1 MLHAQKRRPAPGFKH
16 TAGRC
21 GQPAQTQ
28 GVHAAAA
35 LFRAAARQ
43 QSYTSVD
50 SSTSYRTFTPQVI
63 DISNLLGD
71 GDATQQQVQ
80 QVQQECEATGF
91 LAITGHGISLCQLEQ
106 LFAASRK
113 LFDLPLEVKLQLVV
127 KDMKAGRG
135 YEISPEHKTYM
146 QMCKRQLVPPGRNNK
161 HIDSGHFV
169 CRSSIFSIPAAPAA
183 AVQHT

>member
-80 QVQQECEATGF
+80 QVRPRRGAADKAVLLVVHLTNSAPLCPEQYKSCFKTMVDTPHRPCRCRCSKSAKQQGF
-91 LAITGHGISLCQLEQ
+91 WPSQVMASAYASWSSCLQLHESCLISL
-106 LFAASRK
+106 S
-113 LFDLPLEVKLQLVV
+113 
-127 KDMKAGRG
+127 
-135 YEISPEHKTYM
+135 
-146 QMCKRQLVPPGRNNK
+146 
-161 HIDSGHFV
+161 
-169 CRSSIFSIPAAPAA
+169 RSSCSLL
-183 AVQHT
+183 